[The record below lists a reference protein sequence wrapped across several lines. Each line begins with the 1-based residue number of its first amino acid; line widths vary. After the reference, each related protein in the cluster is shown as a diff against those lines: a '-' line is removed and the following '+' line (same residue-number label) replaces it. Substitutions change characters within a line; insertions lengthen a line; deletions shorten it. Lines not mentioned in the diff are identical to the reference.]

1 MCAELSNFTEY
12 ELNQKT
18 YEELSC
24 WAEFTRRAHGELIF
38 LSAIN
43 VFFSAA
49 AFLGNTLIQV
59 ALNKVSSLHPPS
71 KLLYRN
77 LAITDLCVGIIVGP
91 LKVAQ
96 WISIV
101 NEKWNICYY
110 TALANT
116 LSGFLVTT
124 VSILTLTALGLDRLL
139 ALMLGLRYRQVLTLR
154 RTYIIIAVMWILSIV
169 FPLIHFWKPL
179 SPVHSRL
186 YGTVFLVC
194 LVTSFFSYTKIFI
207 TLRHNQ
213 NQVHNHIFQGQPSQ
227 AAALNTARYRKVLY
241 SSLWVQIALV
251 VCYLPFSITVALLA
265 FKLGETAS
273 TVLHLTITLVYFN
286 SSLNPLLYSWK
297 IREVRQAVKETL
309 RQYICLSH

>member
-1 MCAELSNFTEY
+1 MCAELSNFTED
-12 ELNQKT
+12 ELNQKAF
-18 YEELSC
+18 EELSC
-24 WAEFTRRAHGELIF
+24 SVAFTGRAHGELIF

-43 VFFSAA
+43 VFFSVAT
-49 AFLGNTLIQV
+49 FLGNTLIQV
-59 ALNKVSSLHPPS
+59 ALHKVSSLHPPS

-77 LAITDLCVGIIVGP
+77 LAITDLCVGIIVEP

-116 LSGFLVTT
+116 LSGLLVTA

-154 RTYIIIAVMWILSIV
+154 RAYIIVAVMWILSIV

-213 NQVHNHIFQGQPSQ
+213 NQVHNHIFQGQPNQ
-227 AAALNTARYRKVLY
+227 AAALNTARYRKAVY

-273 TVLHLTITLVYFN
+273 TVLHLTITLLYFN